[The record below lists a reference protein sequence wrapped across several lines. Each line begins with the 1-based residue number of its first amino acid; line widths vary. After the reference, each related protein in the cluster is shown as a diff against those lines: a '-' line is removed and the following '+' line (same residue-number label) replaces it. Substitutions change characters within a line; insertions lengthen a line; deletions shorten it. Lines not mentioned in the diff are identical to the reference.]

1 MNDFILIFIGIF
13 ILLLMILLFTLLA
26 YVYNTYVSYTIEI
39 NKNLNESEESI
50 NNTNTAFNKLQD
62 TVVNN
67 IATVKTNQDI
77 IIENNKDFLNTF
89 DSNILKVININ
100 NDNKKIVS
108 LISSNIDTTKPL
120 NIDFNTNIT
129 TYKNI
134 NSLTN
139 SNQYVNVCNNETD
152 ETKRKCINL
161 NIDSNGIFNIYTKNQ
176 LSTDSRSNIANISIR
191 DNNNNVMALFDGTS
205 NTIQL
210 GSNINPAITIKNN
223 IYTPNIIVCNYSFT
237 AFISEVTGPSLIPA
251 QPPKLK
257 ISFISNFTISNS
269 VFINFNIF
277 NNIIESINTLIP
289 VNGLNSITYN
299 STTQILKFKSTNE
312 IQKNV
317 INIYEIPINKNSD
330 PVINPATIYNTNGY
344 ITDI

>member
-39 NKNLNESEESI
+39 NKNLNESEETI
-50 NNTNTAFNKLQD
+50 NTTNTAFNKLQD

-77 IIENNKDFLNTF
+77 IIENNKNFLNTF

-176 LSTDSRSNIANISIR
+176 LSADSKSNIANISIR

-223 IYTPNIIVCNYSFT
+223 IYTPNIIVCNYSFI
-237 AFISEVTGPSLIPA
+237 AAIPEVTGPPLTPA

-257 ISFISNFTISNS
+257 LSFISNFTISSS

-277 NNIIESINTLIP
+277 NNIIESINTLNT
-289 VNGLNSITYN
+289 VNGLNSITYER
-299 STTQILKFKSTNE
+299 TTQILKFKSTNE

-317 INIYEIPINKNSD
+317 INIYEIPINKNSES
-330 PVINPATIYNTNGY
+330 VINPANIYNTNGY

>member
-39 NKNLNESEESI
+39 NKNLNESEETI
-50 NNTNTAFNKLQD
+50 NTTNTAFNKLQD

-77 IIENNKDFLNTF
+77 IIENNKNFLNTF

-176 LSTDSRSNIANISIR
+176 LSADSKSNIANISIR

-237 AFISEVTGPSLIPA
+237 PAISKNPSFSA

-257 ISFISNFTISNS
+257 LSFISNFTISSS

-277 NNIIESINTLIP
+277 NNIIGEITSKTFKEEP
-289 VNGLNSITYN
+289 GLTDITYIYA
-299 STTQILKFKSTNE
+299 SKILKFKSTNE

-317 INIYEIPINKNSD
+317 IHNYEIPITTSGESSID
-330 PVINPATIYNTNGY
+330 PANIYNTNGY